1 MHLYRRF
8 RDAALCIVLLA
19 LPFFV
24 LRANL
29 KDPSRTNAF
38 DRAILEASAPIQYGT
53 TQFAQGVSAVLQEYV
68 FLVDVKQDNDRLRS
82 ENSRLLEDNNRLAT
96 SATEN
101 RRLRRLL
108 QLRDEL
114 RGNLLSAQVIGK
126 EVSPYFRVTRVV
138 LDRGERDH
146 VRAGMPVL
154 TADGLV
160 GQIRRTYSKYADVLL
175 TADKT
180 SAIDVVVQRNGA
192 RGMLK
197 GTGAEEN
204 YICQLEQLSRDDDVQ
219 PGDVIV
225 TSGLGQRFPASI
237 LVGEIKEVTK
247 REFGLYQE
255 ATVMPAVHFSRL
267 EEVLILTAGS
277 RAAGI
282 TEQGAQAERESPD
295 RRAAR

>member
-38 DRAILEASAPIQYGT
+38 DRVILEASAPIQYGT
-53 TQFAQGVSAVLQEYV
+53 TQLAQGVSALLQEYV
-68 FLVDVKQDNDRLRS
+68 YLVDVKRDNDRLRA
-82 ENSRLLEDNNRLAT
+82 ENARLFEDNNRLMTA
-96 SATEN
+96 ATEN

-146 VRAGMPVL
+146 VKPGMPVL

-160 GQIRRTYSKYADVLL
+160 GQIRRTYSRYADVLL

-197 GTGAEEN
+197 GTGSEEN
-204 YICQLEQLSRDDDVQ
+204 YVCQLEQLSRDDDVK

-225 TSGLGQRFPASI
+225 TSGLGQRFPGSI
-237 LVGEIKEVTK
+237 LVGEIKEVTR

-255 ATVMPAVHFSRL
+255 ATVMPAVQFSRL

-282 TEQGAQAERESPD
+282 IESGAKAER
-295 RRAAR
+295 

>member
-8 RDAALCIVLLA
+8 RDAVVCIVLLA

-29 KDPSRTNAF
+29 SDPAHANAV
-38 DRAILEASAPIQYGT
+38 DRAILEFSAPIQFGT
-53 TQFAQGVSAVLQEYV
+53 TQLAQGISAALQEYV
-68 FLVDVKQDNDRLRS
+68 YLVDVKRDNDRLRA
-82 ENSRLLEDNNRLAT
+82 ETTRLREDNYRLSSA
-96 SATEN
+96 ATEN

-126 EVSPYFRVTRVV
+126 EVSPFFRVTRVV

-146 VRAGMPVL
+146 VRPGMPVL

-160 GQIRRTYSKYADVLL
+160 GQIRRSFSRYADVLL

-197 GTGAEEN
+197 GTGAEDS
-204 YICQLEQLSRDDDVQ
+204 YLCQLEQLSRDDDVQ

-225 TSGLGQRFPASI
+225 TSGLGQRFPAAI
-237 LVGEIKEVTK
+237 LVGHIKDVVK
-247 REFGLYQE
+247 REYGLYQE
-255 ATVMPAVHFSRL
+255 ATVTPAVHFSRL
-267 EEVLILTAGS
+267 EEVLVLTSGS
-277 RAAGI
+277 RSSGIVNEPPMQAG
-282 TEQGAQAERESPD
+282 R
-295 RRAAR
+295 

>member
-1 MHLYRRF
+1 MHLFRRF
-8 RDAALCIVLLA
+8 RDAVVCIVLLA

-29 KDPSRTNAF
+29 NDPSKVNAV
-38 DRAILEASAPIQYGT
+38 DGKILELSAPIQFGA
-53 TQFAQGVSAVLQEYV
+53 TQLAQGVSAVLQEYV
-68 FLVDVKQDNDRLRS
+68 YLVDVKRDNDRLRA
-82 ENSRLLEDNNRLAT
+82 ENVRLHEDNYRLSNA
-96 SATEN
+96 ATEN

-126 EVSPYFRVTRVV
+126 EVSSYFRVTRVV

-146 VRAGMPVL
+146 VRPGMPVL

-160 GQIRRTYSKYADVLL
+160 GQVRRSFSRYADVLL

-197 GTGAEEN
+197 GTGADDS
-204 YICQLEQLSRDDDVQ
+204 YVCQLEQLSRDDDVK
-219 PGDVIV
+219 PGDVVV

-237 LVGEIKEVTK
+237 LVGHIKDVVK
-247 REFGLYQE
+247 REYGLYQE
-255 ATVMPAVHFSRL
+255 ATVTPAVNFSRL
-267 EEVLILTAGS
+267 EEVLVLTAGS
-277 RAAGI
+277 RSSGI
-282 TEQGAQAERESPD
+282 STPSLQAER
-295 RRAAR
+295 

>member
-29 KDPSRTNAF
+29 KDPSHTNAF
-38 DRAILEASAPIQYGT
+38 DRVILEASAPIQYGT

-68 FLVDVKQDNDRLRS
+68 YLVDVKRDNDRLRG
-82 ENSRLLEDNNRLAT
+82 ENARLLEDNNRLLGA
-96 SATEN
+96 ATEN

-146 VRAGMPVL
+146 VRPGMPVI

-204 YICQLEQLSRDDDVQ
+204 YVCQLEQLSRDDDVQ
-219 PGDVIV
+219 PGDIVV

-237 LVGEIKEVTK
+237 LVGEIKEVVK
-247 REFGLYQE
+247 REYGLYQE
-255 ATVMPAVHFSRL
+255 ATVVPAVHFSRL
-267 EEVLILTAGS
+267 EEVLVLTAGS

-282 TEQGAQAERESPD
+282 TETGAQAER
-295 RRAAR
+295 

>member
-38 DRAILEASAPIQYGT
+38 DRVILEASAPIQYGT

-68 FLVDVKQDNDRLRS
+68 YLADVKRDNDRLRG
-82 ENSRLLEDNNRLAT
+82 ENARLLEDNNRLLSA
-96 SATEN
+96 ATEN

-146 VRAGMPVL
+146 VRPGMPVI

-160 GQIRRTYSKYADVLL
+160 GQIRRTYSRYADVLL

-204 YICQLEQLSRDDDVQ
+204 YVCQLEQLSRDDDVQ
-219 PGDVIV
+219 PGDVVV

-237 LVGEIKEVTK
+237 LVGEIKEVVK
-247 REFGLYQE
+247 REYGLYQE
-255 ATVMPAVHFSRL
+255 ATVVPAVHFSRL
-267 EEVLILTAGS
+267 EEVLVLTAGS

-282 TEQGAQAERESPD
+282 TEQGAQAER
-295 RRAAR
+295 

>member
-8 RDAALCIVLLA
+8 RDAVVCIILLA

-29 KDPSRTNAF
+29 TDPSRMNAV
-38 DRAILEASAPIQYGT
+38 DRTILELSAPIQYGT
-53 TQFAQGVSAVLQEYV
+53 SQLAQGVSAFLQEYV
-68 FLVDVKQDNDRLRS
+68 YLVEVKRDNERLRA
-82 ENSRLLEDNNRLAT
+82 ENQRLQEDTHRLA
-96 SATEN
+96 SAATEN

-126 EVSPYFRVTRVV
+126 EVSPYFRVTRVR
-138 LDRGERDH
+138 LDRGERAH
-146 VRAGMPVL
+146 VRPGMPVL
-154 TADGLV
+154 SADGLV
-160 GQIRRTYSKYADVLL
+160 GQIRRAFSQYADVLL

-197 GTGAEEN
+197 GTGSEDN
-204 YICQLEQLSRDDDVQ
+204 YICTLEQLSRDDDVK

-237 LVGEIKEVTK
+237 LVGHVKDVVK

-255 ATVMPAVHFSRL
+255 ATVVPAVQFSRL
-267 EEVLILTAGS
+267 EEVLVLTAGS
-277 RAAGI
+277 RSSGI
-282 TEQGAQAERESPD
+282 AEASLQAER
-295 RRAAR
+295 

>member
-8 RDAALCIVLLA
+8 RDAAICIVLLA

-38 DRAILEASAPIQYGT
+38 DRAILEASAPIQFGT
-53 TQFAQGVSAVLQEYV
+53 TQFAQGVSALLQEYV
-68 FLVDVKQDNDRLRS
+68 YLVEVKRDNDRLRA
-82 ENSRLLEDNNRLAT
+82 ENARLHEDNYRLAS

-138 LDRGERDH
+138 LDRGDRDH
-146 VRAGMPVL
+146 VKHGMPVL

-160 GQIRRTYSKYADVLL
+160 GQIRRTYSRYADVLL

-197 GTGAEEN
+197 GTGAEDN
-204 YICQLEQLSRDDDVQ
+204 YVCQLEQLSRDDDVQ
-219 PGDVIV
+219 PGDVLV

-237 LVGEIKEVTK
+237 MVGEIKEVVK
-247 REFGLYQE
+247 REYGLYQE
-255 ATVMPAVHFSRL
+255 ATVVPAVHFSRL

-277 RAAGI
+277 RASGIVETGPVVKAG
-282 TEQGAQAERESPD
+282 R
-295 RRAAR
+295 

>member
-8 RDAALCIVLLA
+8 RDAVICIVLLA

-29 KDPSRTNAF
+29 TDPSRVNAV
-38 DRAILEASAPIQYGT
+38 DRAILEFSAPIQYST
-53 TQFAQGVSAVLQEYV
+53 TQLAQGVSAVLQEYV
-68 FLVDVKQDNDRLRS
+68 YLVDVKRDNDRLRA
-82 ENSRLLEDNNRLAT
+82 ENRRLHEDNNRLA
-96 SATEN
+96 SADTEN

-126 EVSPYFRVTRVV
+126 DVSPYFRVTRVV

-146 VRAGMPVL
+146 VRPGMPVL

-160 GQIRRTYSKYADVLL
+160 GQIRRAFSRYADVLL

-180 SAIDVVVQRNGA
+180 SAIDVVIQRNGA

-197 GTGAEEN
+197 GTGAEDS
-204 YICQLEQLSRDDDVQ
+204 YMCTLEQLSRDDDVQ
-219 PGDVIV
+219 PGDVVV

-237 LVGEIKEVTK
+237 LVGHIKDVVK
-247 REFGLYQE
+247 REYGLYQE
-255 ATVMPAVHFSRL
+255 ATVTPAVHFSRL
-267 EEVLILTAGS
+267 EEVLVLTAGS
-277 RAAGI
+277 RAANVV
-282 TEQGAQAERESPD
+282 APALQAER
-295 RRAAR
+295 

>member
-38 DRAILEASAPIQYGT
+38 DRVILEASAPIQYGT
-53 TQFAQGVSAVLQEYV
+53 TQFAQGVSALLQEYV
-68 FLVDVKQDNDRLRS
+68 YLVDVKHDNDRLRS
-82 ENSRLLEDNNRLAT
+82 ENARLLDDNNRLAA

-146 VRAGMPVL
+146 VRPGMPVL

-219 PGDVIV
+219 PGDIVV
-225 TSGLGQRFPASI
+225 TSGLGQRFPAAI

-267 EEVLILTAGS
+267 EEVLVLTAGS

-282 TEQGAQAERESPD
+282 TEQAAQAER
-295 RRAAR
+295 

>member
-8 RDAALCIVLLA
+8 RDAVVCIVLLA

-29 KDPSRTNAF
+29 NDPARANAV
-38 DRAILEASAPIQYGT
+38 DRAILEFSAPIQFGT
-53 TQFAQGVSAVLQEYV
+53 TQFAQGISAVLQEYV
-68 FLVDVKQDNDRLRS
+68 YLVDVKRDNDRLRA
-82 ENSRLLEDNNRLAT
+82 ENTRLHEDNYRLSSA
-96 SATEN
+96 ATEN

-126 EVSPYFRVTRVV
+126 EVSPFFRVTRVV

-146 VRAGMPVL
+146 VRPGMPVL

-160 GQIRRTYSKYADVLL
+160 GQIRRSFSRYADVLL

-197 GTGAEEN
+197 GTGAEDS
-204 YICQLEQLSRDDDVQ
+204 YVCQLEQLSRDDDVQ
-219 PGDVIV
+219 PGDIVV

-237 LVGEIKEVTK
+237 LVGEIKEVVK

-255 ATVMPAVHFSRL
+255 ATVVPAVHFSRL
-267 EEVLILTAGS
+267 EEVLVLTAGS

-282 TEQGAQAERESPD
+282 TDASAQAER
-295 RRAAR
+295 